1 MVDSYVSYADCLV
14 TTIQNHGLA
23 SLYSG
28 GLARLAWIVPFT
40 VIYLPTYDFL
50 KQQLLQRHHVL
61 LAKSSLSSSSFQE
74 QEAAA
79 AAAAAA
85 RASTST
91 FTTAT
96 VTIPLETV

>member
-79 AAAAAA
+79 AAAA